1 MFKYKLWHWMASL
14 ISMALALSANL
25 LAAHASAYQ
34 LVAANAVM
42 QTVQA
47 PYAKQ
52 ATNDKK
58 VFLPLVQRIIPPL
71 RIDSAA
77 STGHTD
83 AAGNTWVAD
92 TGFIDGQT
100 SDLGNISTA
109 NTNDPRIYQTERYK
123 LTGYALPTVN
133 GNYTVRLHFAETF
146 YTGAGKRIFSVNV
159 EGTPITN
166 IDVFAESGG
175 LHIALIKTV
184 NVTVADG
191 QLNLSFTSSVAETM
205 IDGIEVIPQ

>member
-14 ISMALALSANL
+14 ISIALALSANL
-25 LAAHASAYQ
+25 LAEHASAHQ
-34 LVAANAVM
+34 FTVADAVM
-42 QTVQA
+42 RTVRA
-47 PYAKQ
+47 PYPKQ
-52 ATNDKK
+52 ATNDTK

-77 STGHTD
+77 STSYID

-109 NTNDPRIYQTERYK
+109 NTSDPRIYQTERYK

-146 YTGAGKRIFSVNV
+146 YTSAGKRIFSVNV

-166 IDVFAESGG
+166 IDVFAEAGG